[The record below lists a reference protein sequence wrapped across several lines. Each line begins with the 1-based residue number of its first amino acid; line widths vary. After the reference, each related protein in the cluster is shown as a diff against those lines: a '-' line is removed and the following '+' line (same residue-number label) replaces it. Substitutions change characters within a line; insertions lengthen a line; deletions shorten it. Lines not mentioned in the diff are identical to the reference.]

1 MKLVVVWLLLHL
13 ASAAGAVAA
22 PQNILLGYLGTAREP
37 APVVSVYDEIANREG
52 LEGAR
57 LALADNATTGR
68 LLGQKWSMLE
78 LMLTEGADPVAQ
90 AVEMARQG
98 ANIIIADLE
107 PGALLRVADRLPD
120 VLFFNIRQTGDELR
134 ADNCRPNLLHTIPS
148 RAMLADALAQYA
160 LTKDWRRWF
169 LLVGPGDGDQRYA
182 AAVRRA
188 ARRFSL
194 TIVEE
199 KTWTMVLGAGRTDT
213 GHVTLQAEIPAFT
226 RAADHDLLI
235 VADEGNVFGEYL
247 LGRTA
252 RPQLVLGTH
261 GLIATGWSPVNTQ
274 WGARQLQDR
283 FERQAG
289 RRMTVVDYAAW
300 LAVRSIGEALLRL
313 QKADSQSV
321 REFLLGPDFILAAY
335 KGAGVNF
342 RPWDGQMRQPI
353 LIAGP
358 RLLVSVS
365 PQPGFLHERTTLDT
379 LGVDQQESTCAH

>member
-1 MKLVVVWLLLHL
+1 M
-13 ASAAGAVAA
+13 
-22 PQNILLGYLGTAREP
+22 TREP
-37 APVVSVYDEIANREG
+37 APGVSVYDEIATREG

-78 LMLTEGADPVAQ
+78 MMLREGADPVPQ

-98 ANIIIADLE
+98 ANIMIADLDAE
-107 PGALLRVADRLPD
+107 ALLRVADRLPD

-134 ADNCRPNLLHTIPS
+134 GENCRPNLLHTIPS
-148 RAMLADALAQYA
+148 RTMLADALAQYS
-160 LTKDWRRWF
+160 LLKDWRRWF
-169 LLVGPGDGDQRYA
+169 LLVGPGDGDRRYA
-182 AAVRRA
+182 AALRRA
-188 ARRFSL
+188 AQRFNLS
-194 TIVEE
+194 IVEE
-199 KTWTMVLGAGRTDT
+199 KTWTMVLGTGRSDT

-235 VADEGNVFGEYL
+235 VADEANAFGEYL

-252 RPQLVLGTH
+252 RPQLVAGTH

-289 RRMTVVDYAAW
+289 RHMTTVDYAAW
-300 LAVRSIGEALLRL
+300 LAVRSVGEATLRL
-313 QKADSQSV
+313 QQVDVRSV
-321 REFLLGPDFILAAY
+321 RGFLLGPDFILAAY

-365 PQPGFLHERTTLDT
+365 PQAGFLHERTTLDT
-379 LGVDQQESTCAH
+379 LGVDQQESTCAR